1 MYVLYRKCEGTGRWV
16 GVRGCGRYIQDICI
30 SLDFNHFLSFLSRF
44 SFLFCYFLTNM
55 LLQSHSGYFAR
66 APPFPVNEGGMLE
79 DGNVKLACSLLK
91 MSKFESFYT

>member
-1 MYVLYRKCEGTGRWV
+1 M
-16 GVRGCGRYIQDICI
+16 
-30 SLDFNHFLSFLSRF
+30 SL
-44 SFLFCYFLTNM
+44 
-55 LLQSHSGYFAR
+55 QIHSGYFAR